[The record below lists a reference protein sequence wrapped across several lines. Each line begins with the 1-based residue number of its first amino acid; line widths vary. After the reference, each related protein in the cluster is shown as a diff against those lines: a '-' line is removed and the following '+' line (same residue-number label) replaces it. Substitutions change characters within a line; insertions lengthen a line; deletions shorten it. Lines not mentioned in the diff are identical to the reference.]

1 MDFGGRNRN
10 RHCKQNSVWMPFGAR
25 QRNLWY
31 LELCPCQGG
40 GFKMN
45 QTSFIFTPSWGNDP
59 IWRAYF
65 SNGLVQPPT
74 RFVFTCLFWVNP
86 HFPLAGKEQTIYTC
100 PCWASRFNLDSP
112 LASLLALV
120 HPTQNTENI
129 YTHTHGKSHTKK
141 KQETNKN
148 AHILDCTSISM
159 MFSVFLFSGKVS
171 FTLHHCIRPWN
182 VGQAAKVPWRCFA
195 VRGSL
200 ANQFWL
206 VDGVDGLMSWL
217 VNVGWLIGWLVDWL
231 VSDSL
236 IGWLVSLGI
245 NRHSLRWWLGQ

>member
-129 YTHTHGKSHTKK
+129 YTHTGKATQKRNRKPTKTHTYWTVHQFLWCFPCFCFLEKCRSPYIIASAL
-141 KQETNKN
+141 ETL
-148 AHILDCTSISM
+148 ARRQRSPGDAL
-159 MFSVFLFSGKVS
+159 L
-171 FTLHHCIRPWN
+171 WE
-182 VGQAAKVPWRCFA
+182 VP
-195 VRGSL
+195 
-200 ANQFWL
+200 
-206 VDGVDGLMSWL
+206 
-217 VNVGWLIGWLVDWL
+217 
-231 VSDSL
+231 
-236 IGWLVSLGI
+236 
-245 NRHSLRWWLGQ
+245 

>member
-1 MDFGGRNRN
+1 MDFGGRNRS

-129 YTHTHGKSHTKK
+129 YTHTREKPHKKETGNQQKRTHIGLYINFYDVFRVFVFWKSVVHLTSLHPPLKRWPGGKGPLEMLCCERFLS
-141 KQETNKN
+141 ES
-148 AHILDCTSISM
+148 IL
-159 MFSVFLFSGKVS
+159 
-171 FTLHHCIRPWN
+171 
-182 VGQAAKVPWRCFA
+182 
-195 VRGSL
+195 
-200 ANQFWL
+200 
-206 VDGVDGLMSWL
+206 
-217 VNVGWLIGWLVDWL
+217 VGWWGWWVD
-231 VSDSL
+231 VVV
-236 IGWLVSLGI
+236 G
-245 NRHSLRWWLGQ
+245 